1 MIGMEPI
8 RTWTGEPVILA
19 VSNGGAGLVLIGRDG
34 SMDAEI
40 SVATRFLFVRSNEAA
55 LKVVRGTDETAAFG
69 RR

>member
-1 MIGMEPI
+1 
-8 RTWTGEPVILA
+8 
-19 VSNGGAGLVLIGRDG
+19 
-34 SMDAEI
+34 MDAEI